1 MGEQGIQGLKGE
13 EGSAAD
19 IGVTIGIIA
28 IAAVFLLVS
37 YIIINLLAPGGVF
50 RNRND
55 RGRPGANLKDETYD
69 YIEIDEM
76 DERNK
81 NDVLVSNDIRL
92 RF

>member
-1 MGEQGIQGLKGE
+1 MKGE
-13 EGSAAD
+13 EGSPAD

-50 RNRND
+50 RNRNN
-55 RGRPGANLKDETYD
+55 RGGPGANLKNDAYD
-69 YIEIDEM
+69 YVEIEEIE
-76 DERNK
+76 ERNK